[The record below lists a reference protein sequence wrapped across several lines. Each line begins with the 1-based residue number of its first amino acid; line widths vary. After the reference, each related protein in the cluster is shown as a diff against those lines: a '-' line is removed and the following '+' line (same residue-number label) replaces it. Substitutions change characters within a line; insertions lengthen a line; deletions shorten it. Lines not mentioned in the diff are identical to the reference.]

1 MISKYTIVNQI
12 YGVKEINNI
21 VMIFL
26 MDSFKLKENR
36 SFDLLTKKNLKYFQ
50 N

>member
-26 MDSFKLKENR
+26 MDNFKLKENR
-36 SFDLLTKKNLKYFQ
+36 NFDLSTKT
-50 N
+50 